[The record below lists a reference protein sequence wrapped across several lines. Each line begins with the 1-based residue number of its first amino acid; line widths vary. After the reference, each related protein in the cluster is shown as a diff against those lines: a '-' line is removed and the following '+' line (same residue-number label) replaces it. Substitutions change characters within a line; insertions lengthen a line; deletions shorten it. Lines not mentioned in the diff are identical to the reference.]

1 MNSDLGASEN
11 VAICFFFPLR
21 LKKLLKSFV
30 KLIERPPK
38 PKVLKML
45 SRMKTPQNSFI
56 ILGILRLN
64 CSTTSKQWEEE
75 VPSACRP
82 SLKLDLQLFE
92 QMFWYLLDKT

>member
-64 CSTTSKQWEEE
+64 CSTTSKQREEE
-75 VPSACRP
+75 VTISMQTI
-82 SLKLDLQLFE
+82 LKA
-92 QMFWYLLDKT
+92 